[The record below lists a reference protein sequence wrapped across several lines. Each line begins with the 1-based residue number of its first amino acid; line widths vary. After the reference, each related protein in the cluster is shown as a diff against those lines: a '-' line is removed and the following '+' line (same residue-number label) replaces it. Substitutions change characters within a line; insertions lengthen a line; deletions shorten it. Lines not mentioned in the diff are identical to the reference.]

1 VTLSARGC
9 RIILVTPHI
18 PPNSSRDKVD
28 SERVTTAYTS
38 CKGEPGEY
46 PIRISNH
53 SPTPARVMVRRI
65 LGHEAP
71 QFLWLRR
78 WVPSLRS

>member
-9 RIILVTPHI
+9 RIVLATPRYPLTLVGAGSIVNESLPLTP
-18 PPNSSRDKVD
+18 VV
-28 SERVTTAYTS
+28 RVSQA
-38 CKGEPGEY
+38 EY
-46 PIRISNH
+46 PIRISNR
-53 SPTPARVMVRRI
+53 SPTPARVTVRRI

-71 QFLWLRR
+71 QFLRLWR